1 MSSMKDGET
10 YMARRLIM
18 DDYYVALTSLD
29 VAFVIAMRAKT
40 ETNLRCIRFLLLLKD
55 FSQSPRD
62 ISKAKTTT

>member
-1 MSSMKDGET
+1 MEKT

-40 ETNLRCIRFLLLLKD
+40 ETNLRCIQFLLLLKD
-55 FSQSPRD
+55 SSQSPRD
-62 ISKAKTTT
+62 ISTTKTTT